1 MTFYK
6 FAERDAST
14 QVNWAELSK
23 KMSDTFLEEQR
34 VREEKKAAIDKATS
48 DYATT
53 LEQQPLSEN
62 VSMKEFWLKASEDLR
77 EAKLMST
84 RLLKEGKM
92 KLTDYTVFSQN
103 LQDGTNNF
111 IDAMKRYNEEY
122 KIKRERLMS
131 QDPANASQ
139 LLEAWEMEQ
148 LQGLTDLANT
158 KVYIDPTTGAMTM
171 AKMTKKVVDG
181 KEVMTMSD
189 ERVSA
194 NQIMN
199 MLGSKYNKFD
209 LNGALA
215 QEEKM
220 LGKYTDVLTQAL
232 STGVNITEY
241 ENPASRGNLDE
252 GLKES
257 LNDFYSYRDNMVESY
272 MSNPLNVSSILTDYT
287 NKGYSFTDDPNNND
301 PMKILVKKTSSGLV
315 PIFEGEKGEQQLKVA
330 SDYVK
335 NKFMNMVDVVEKSRG
350 VSKPATPKNANGET
364 RASLEKKRTYDNY
377 YQQIANLYSGED
389 KSKIS
394 TSISLFEGM
403 RRKEDLRIERTDS
416 GVTLSYGDG
425 SPSKVF
431 KFSDYPDEK
440 TFVENV
446 FTRLVEPSMYNG
458 MSSSI
463 SRKGVTP
470 TLETF
475 IDQTIG
481 GQADNRSIG
490 QKTVAALSEVPYTN
504 SQGNRLIEKKDDY
517 TAAMNDALSFLA
529 TEGNLPIKVKSA
541 SGVYGS
547 VKLVDASGKEL
558 YDGKLYEVTGDDVAN
573 AKKAHQQL
581 LKDISSYLDSLETR
595 QKAKMNL
602 QWSNSQYNKT
612 PTE

>member
-6 FAERDAST
+6 FAERQAST

-23 KMSDTFLEEQR
+23 NMSDTFLEEQR
-34 VREEKKAAIDKATS
+34 LREEKKAAIDKETS

-92 KLTDYTVFSQN
+92 RLTDYTVFSQN

-232 STGVNITEY
+232 STGVSITEY
-241 ENPASRGNLDE
+241 ENPARRGELDAD
-252 GLKES
+252 LAES

-272 MSNPLNVSSILTDYT
+272 MSNPLNVSSILTDFT
-287 NKGYSFTDDPNNND
+287 NKGYSFTDDPNDKD
-301 PMKILVKKTSSGLV
+301 PMKILVKKTSSGLA
-315 PIFEGEKGEQQLKVA
+315 PIFEGDKGEEQLKVA

-335 NKFMNMVDVVEKSRG
+335 NKFMNMVDVVEKSKG
-350 VSKPATPKNANGET
+350 VSKPASAGRQRQPTP
-364 RASLEKKRTYDNY
+364 S
-377 YQQIANLYSGED
+377 QIATARLADDFYKRLAALRTGTATEQNQAVQFLQAQDPNLF
-389 KSKIS
+389 I
-394 TSISLFEGM
+394 
-403 RRKEDLRIERTDS
+403 RRTGD
-416 GVTLSYGDG
+416 GVTVSYGNNTTQRT
-425 SPSKVF
+425 F
-431 KFSDYPDEK
+431 KFSDYADEA
-440 TFVENV
+440 TFVN
-446 FTRLVEPSMYNG
+446 N
-458 MSSSI
+458 I
-463 SRKGVTP
+463 
-470 TLETF
+470 
-475 IDQTIG
+475 
-481 GQADNRSIG
+481 
-490 QKTVAALSEVPYTN
+490 
-504 SQGNRLIEKKDDY
+504 Y
-517 TAAMNDALSFLA
+517 TALVPRNYWPALTTSIQNR
-529 TEGNLPIKVKSA
+529 GNTPIKVSEGTAGSQTDVRPINQKAVDELMSA
-541 SGVYGS
+541 VKYYTADGRTRKYNTKADFAKAINSSLSWALNENEKMVVRVEPTNDYGT
-547 VKLVDASGKEL
+547 VKLVNAAGNQIGEQVYKLASDDLQEGEREYNNLMDAIAG
-558 YDGKLYEVTGDDVAN
+558 YIG
-573 AKKAHQQL
+573 
-581 LKDISSYLDSLETR
+581 SLPSDKQTR
-595 QKAKMNL
+595 L
-602 QWSNSQYNKT
+602 NSQYDQSPNKKYNT
-612 PTE
+612 PK